1 MTKQLHPFSFWKY
14 SFSEGIL
21 SHSWL
26 CCKGKKAMKWH
37 HGIWGSYNFLGQ
49 GMVLNVTYT
58 FTALAPINELEVGRG
73 GESLESMATWWN
85 HSIHWDILS
94 HLSSNIIYSIYFL
107 LPQTQLLSQLKK
119 SQPVFFWR
127 FLKSWI
133 FLTFFLGRGYLG
145 RWFMVPCRQVWLGTS
160 DDWIGSS
167 DRPSKEQGTVARW
180 SATVEEFRTPKIM
193 VSMGNEQIKDGWPI
207 KNGDFPWLC

>member
-119 SQPVFFWR
+119 SQPVFFLR

-133 FLTFFLGRGYLG
+133 FLTFFFR
-145 RWFMVPCRQVWLGTS
+145 P
-160 DDWIGSS
+160 WIFGPLIHGPLPSGVAGHLRRLDRLVGSPQQGA
-167 DRPSKEQGTVARW
+167 RHGGTVERHGW
-180 SATVEEFRTPKIM
+180 G
-193 VSMGNEQIKDGWPI
+193 VSDTENHGIHGKWAN
-207 KNGDFPWLC
+207 

>member
-1 MTKQLHPFSFWKY
+1 MFDQLSTSVFWPLENQMTKQLHPVSFWKY

-26 CCKGKKAMKWH
+26 FCKGKKTMEWH

-94 HLSSNIIYSIYFL
+94 HLSSNIIYSFHISFYPKL
-107 LPQTQLLSQLKK
+107 NYYLNLKNLK
-119 SQPVFFWR
+119 LFFFEDFWSHG
-127 FLKSWI
+127 FFSP
-133 FLTFFLGRGYLG
+133 FFLGRGYVG

-167 DRPSKEQGTVARW
+167 DRPSKEQGTENLWYPWEMTHRNRW
-180 SATVEEFRTPKIM
+180 FTY
-193 VSMGNEQIKDGWPI
+193 
-207 KNGDFPWLC
+207 